1 MGRSFT
7 NFAWSLD
14 SIFINYTME
23 KKGETFIEIPVLGST
38 GIFIIEVSPINL
50 TVKDPH
56 KQNITAHQ

>member
-1 MGRSFT
+1 
-7 NFAWSLD
+7 
-14 SIFINYTME
+14 ME

-50 TVKDPH
+50 TVKHPH